1 MKHLKIATTNESIH
15 LEGSTIFIAGAYGTG
30 KSTICSSLTETLH
43 IPSFSAGDLIGSVNG
58 EKYGA
63 NKTVSDKNAN
73 QQLLSECVRQLILKN
88 KIIILAGHFCIFDAN
103 NGIDIL
109 PESVYST
116 LYISRIILLEA
127 DVQSIIANLYRRDG
141 KNYSWGSISTL
152 IKKEREQS
160 KRIAEQLNCPLNI
173 YHMTFTDQDLNNI
186 ASLIR
191 EGN

>member
-1 MKHLKIATTNESIH
+1 M
-15 LEGSTIFIAGAYGTG
+15 
-30 KSTICSSLTETLH
+30 
-43 IPSFSAGDLIGSVNG
+43 IGSVNG

-127 DVQSIIANLYRRDG
+127 EVQSIIANLYRRDG